1 MPIVATN
8 IGGINE
14 QIDEKENGF
23 VLPKGDIEGMA
34 DKCLELINN
43 HELRI
48 KFGKKSREI
57 AEERF
62 LKKECF

>member
-1 MPIVATN
+1 
-8 IGGINE
+8 
-14 QIDEKENGF
+14 
-23 VLPKGDIEGMA
+23 MA

-62 LKKECF
+62 SQKRMFLEHIECYKNVLKINF